1 MKKQMKNID
10 TFRMRVRPG
19 RKYMHGDYEFIV
31 KDLTMFKA
39 NRNAAEAWKPAIV
52 YERVDAPDGQ
62 QVTFTRALED
72 FLSNF
77 VPEQLEV
84 GDFIEAV
91 SMNKSRGFL
100 VVSDIKDK
108 IAYFEDSDLKAFI
121 DIDVKS
127 LRINVINPAQATDYY
142 VLIPQE
148 TAADYY
154 RMTDEIIRKVAQLNC
169 MIDAGD
175 TDSVEKRQKA
185 RAMIKKISEVI
196 NAE

>member
-1 MKKQMKNID
+1 MKNID

-19 RKYMHGDYEFIV
+19 RKYMHSDYEFIV
-31 KDLTMFKA
+31 KDLTMIKA
-39 NRNAAEAWKPAIV
+39 DRNIAETWKPAIV
-52 YERVDAPDGQ
+52 YERVNAPDGQ
-62 QVTFTRALED
+62 QVTFTRTLED

-77 VPEQLEV
+77 VPEQLEI

-100 VVSDIKDK
+100 VVSDIKDE
-108 IAYFEDSDLKAFI
+108 IAYFEGTDLKTFI

-127 LRINVINPAQATDYY
+127 LRINAINPTQATDYY
-142 VLIPQE
+142 LLIPQE

-154 RMTDEIIRKVAQLNC
+154 RMTEEIIHKIAQYRCAVDVSSADSIENC
-169 MIDAGD
+169 
-175 TDSVEKRQKA
+175 QKA

-196 NAE
+196 NAK

>member
-1 MKKQMKNID
+1 MEKQMKNID

-31 KDLTMFKA
+31 KDLTMIKA
-39 NRNAAEAWKPAIV
+39 DRNIAEAWKPAIV
-52 YERVDAPDGQ
+52 YERVDVPDGQ
-62 QVTFTRALED
+62 RVTFTRTLED

-91 SMNKSRGFL
+91 SMNKSKGFL
-100 VVSDIKDK
+100 VVSDIKDE

-121 DIDVKS
+121 AIDVKS
-127 LRINVINPAQATDYY
+127 LRINAINPAQATDYY
-142 VLIPQE
+142 LLIPQE

-154 RMTDEIIRKVAQLNC
+154 RMTDEIIRKIAQYRC
-169 MIDAGD
+169 AVDVSSA
-175 TDSVEKRQKA
+175 DSVENCQKA
-185 RAMIKKISEVI
+185 RAMIRKISEVI
-196 NAE
+196 NAK